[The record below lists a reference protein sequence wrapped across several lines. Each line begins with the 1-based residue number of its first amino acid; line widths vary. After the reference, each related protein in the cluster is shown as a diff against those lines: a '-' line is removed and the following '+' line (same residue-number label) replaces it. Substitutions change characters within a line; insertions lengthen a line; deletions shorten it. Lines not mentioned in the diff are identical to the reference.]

1 MFNLSMECVN
11 KIVCCWSELVLFL
24 LENLPLILA
33 MFRAVLNVLSG
44 IFVLKFATKVDKI
57 GIGFGHMI

>member
-24 LENLPLILA
+24 LEKLPLILA

-44 IFVLKFATKVDKI
+44 IFFLKLATNVDKI